1 MDILVQDVK
10 YALRSLRRSPGFAAV
25 VIAVLALGIGVNTM
39 IFSMVYGLMLRPW
52 PLPHFDRVMT
62 IVEKNL
68 KQDIKDDGVSWLN
81 FEDFRHQVKS
91 FEAIG
96 GYWQINGQVVL
107 DKEPEKLDAANL
119 TAGFLPALGVKPQLG
134 RNFTEDENLYD
145 HNWGVVMI
153 SDRIWHRRYG
163 GTQDVLGK
171 TLRINGRTRTI
182 VGVMPPGFRWPET
195 SDFFIPA
202 AISPEDAKERADHNL
217 QITARLK
224 PGVTEQQADAEIAA
238 IYARLRHDNPAQ
250 LKDWTAAV
258 VGYADNWRKGLVTMM
273 WMMSLAVAFV
283 LLIACANVANLMLAR
298 ATARRREISVR
309 MALGASRGRLVRQL
323 LTESLILALSGAALG
338 VALAIVGNR
347 LWLGMIP
354 MEVPFWMKF
363 AIDLPV
369 LSFTVVVATLS
380 AVAFG
385 LLPAFQSSDTR
396 LSEAIREGSAQAGQ
410 GRARHRAR
418 NALVVA
424 EVALSLTLLV
434 ASGLMI
440 RSLTAMIDSEHLVRS
455 QGVIT
460 GRFLLPIATWPSDSA
475 RREFCDRVLPLAKDI
490 PGVHLVSLTTMLPL
504 NRNSNGARI
513 VSETGTHTDAERPL
527 RTNFTAI
534 YPDYFATLGIPIRSG
549 RDFAFDDGPG
559 APSVVIVNQSLARAL
574 WPKQDPIGQRLKTI
588 ADDRKLGWRTVVGVV
603 ADIPQ
608 NLEDTDTRTDNS
620 MFVPHRQE
628 PDQIVTWVV
637 HTNGEA
643 LSIVSP
649 LRRMM
654 REQAPDVPLT
664 DVRTLHDH
672 VRYSVWTHR
681 LFGSLMTVFAV
692 LALIIA
698 AVGLYGVMAYSV
710 AQRTQEIGVRMA
722 LGAEPRDVV
731 NLVVSQAMRLT
742 LIGSGIGFAA
752 AFGLTRGMASQLFGV
767 STTDPPTYA
776 IVGLILALSSVVA
789 AWVPAYRATRVDPM
803 RALRC
808 D

>member
-1 MDILVQDVK
+1 MDILIQDVRF
-10 YALRSLRRSPGFAAV
+10 ALRSLRRSPGFVAV
-25 VIAVLALGIGVNTM
+25 VVSVLGLGIGVNTM

-81 FEDFRHQVKS
+81 FQDFRHEVKS
-91 FEAIG
+91 FESIG
-96 GYWQINGQVVL
+96 GFWGIHGQVVL
-107 DKEPEKLDAANL
+107 DREPERLEAADI
-119 TAGFLPALGVKPQLG
+119 TAGFLPALGLRPQIG
-134 RNFTEDENLYD
+134 RNFTEEENVYD
-145 HNWGVVMI
+145 KNWAVVMI
-153 SDRIWHRRYG
+153 SDRIWRRRYG

-171 TLRINGRTRTI
+171 TLRINGRQRTI

-202 AISPEDAKERADHNL
+202 AISPEDSKERVDHNL

-224 PGVTEQQADAEIAA
+224 PGVSKQQADAEIAS
-238 IYARLRHDNPAQ
+238 IYARLRRDNPAQ
-250 LKDWTAAV
+250 LKDWTAGV
-258 VGYADNWRKGLVTMM
+258 VGFADNWRKGIATMM
-273 WMMSLAVAFV
+273 WIMSFAVAFV

-298 ATARRREISVR
+298 ATMRRREISVR

-323 LTESLILALSGAALG
+323 LTESLILALAGAAIG
-338 VALAIVGNR
+338 VALAILGNR

-354 MEVPFWMKF
+354 MELPFFMKF
-363 AIDLPV
+363 VIDMPV
-369 LSFTVVVATLS
+369 LVFTVLVASMS

-396 LSEAIREGSAQAGQ
+396 LAEAIREGSAQAGQ

-418 NALVVA
+418 SALVVA

-440 RSLTAMIDSEHLVRS
+440 RSLGAMIDSERLVRS
-455 QGVIT
+455 EGVIT
-460 GRFLLPIATWPSDSA
+460 GAFLLPMATWPSDSA
-475 RREFCDRVLPLAKDI
+475 RREFCDRVLPLAKAL
-490 PGVHLVSLTTMLPL
+490 PGVHLASMTTSLPL
-504 NRNSNGARI
+504 NRNSNDTRL

-527 RTNFTAI
+527 RVNI
-534 YPDYFATLGIPIRSG
+534 SEVYPEYFAAMGIPIKSG
-549 RDFAFDDGPG
+549 RDFTFDDGPG
-559 APSVVIVNQSLARAL
+559 APSVVIVNQTLGRTL
-574 WPKQDPIGQRLKTI
+574 WPKENPIGKRVKTTF
-588 ADDRKLGWRTVVGVV
+588 DERKLGWRTVVGVV

-628 PDQIVTWVV
+628 PDQMVTWVI
-637 HTNGEA
+637 HSNGEA
-643 LSIVSP
+643 LSLVAP
-649 LRRMM
+649 LRQMM

-664 DVRTLHDH
+664 EVRTLHDH

-681 LFGSLMTVFAV
+681 LFGSLMAVFAV

-722 LGAEPRDVV
+722 LGAQSRDVV
-731 NLVVSQAMRLT
+731 NLVVGQAMRLT
-742 LIGSGIGFAA
+742 LLGTGIGFAA
-752 AFGLTRGMASQLFGV
+752 AFALTRGMASQLFGV

-776 IVGLILALSSVVA
+776 IVGVVLALSSVLA